1 MAQRVF
7 LFYVLTS
14 LNCHRFNCHSQCV
27 SGIWRLMSE
36 RMNFSFWQVRQHLK
50 HGAHS
55 TAVSRQHVHKIHIA
69 NNSATGTT
77 SSSALN
83 KNIHTSAALFSKDDK
98 CKLPPDSPTFFWT
111 LWWFIGEKQKVIWCV
126 RWEECC
132 GRSDM
137 GTGVRPVL
145 FNGRRHFWLKAAC
158 WEPPLRTCANL
169 ETAHTHINPFL
180 IRYTHRQQQHVW
192 AVYMQQVKACERG
205 RAERQREKQKK
216 RTLTQCCS
224 ALWEELLL
232 RLF

>member
-1 MAQRVF
+1 MCERNLEADEWANEFQFLAGQTASEAWSSFHRGFQTARTQNPYREQFSHGNNFFLRSEQKHPHFSCSFQQRWQMQ
-7 LFYVLTS
+7 TS
-14 LNCHRFNCHSQCV
+14 T
-27 SGIWRLMSE
+27 RLP
-36 RMNFSFWQVRQHLK
+36 N
-50 HGAHS
+50 
-55 TAVSRQHVHKIHIA
+55 
-69 NNSATGTT
+69 
-77 SSSALN
+77 
-83 KNIHTSAALFSKDDK
+83 
-98 CKLPPDSPTFFWT
+98 FFWT

-216 RTLTQCCS
+216 RTPTQCCS